1 MQRTSIDLRFFCHIT
16 LQVGLNK
23 YSFTGQI
30 FMNKKIY
37 IALTWVGDEVEKIK
51 THNAVQVIVPERET
65 HLLPILPLWWGT
77 LLQSTAVGVGATF
90 WYFMQQYHIG
100 SSFLTNLDFQ
110 LKFLISIQCIKLKM
124 Y

>member
-1 MQRTSIDLRFFCHIT
+1 
-16 LQVGLNK
+16 
-23 YSFTGQI
+23 
-30 FMNKKIY
+30 MNKKIY